1 MSSLTSGLQTTER
14 DDTFSDLVY
23 KVQKLPESMLPY
35 VWDFKSL
42 EKAEEGKYIQK
53 ML

>member
-1 MSSLTSGLQTTER
+1 
-14 DDTFSDLVY
+14 
-23 KVQKLPESMLPY
+23 MLPY

-53 ML
+53 MLLKTYENSNLQGGSISLYKLWLSPDPKHK